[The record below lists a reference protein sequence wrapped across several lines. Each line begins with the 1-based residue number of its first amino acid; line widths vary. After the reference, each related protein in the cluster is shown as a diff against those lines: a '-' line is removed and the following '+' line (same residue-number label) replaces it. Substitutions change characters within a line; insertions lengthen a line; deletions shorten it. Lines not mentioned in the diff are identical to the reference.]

1 MQSAARVRPYCGRA
15 VFAGDRRGGQAG
27 RRAGRRRGE
36 RRVRAAAFAARVSRQ
51 APASPVRGACAGGAN
66 GMVSGA
72 TAPPLMMKLIAWSTV
87 QSVGVIFSTGTI
99 SR

>member
-1 MQSAARVRPYCGRA
+1 MVQERPMGATAPRNPGRCDTNERVATREEGEQRHPPALQQRA
-15 VFAGDRRGGQAG
+15 VAGMARSYDGGLL
-27 RRAGRRRGE
+27 
-36 RRVRAAAFAARVSRQ
+36 
-51 APASPVRGACAGGAN
+51 PGGSN
-66 GMVSGA
+66 GIVSGA